1 MLKYFADYIDEACK
15 RRVGHDHWFFLK
27 DRETLD
33 TIEKE
38 VGLKVAEVIVILE
51 EPDPTINEYLKECGD
66 DYIGKE
72 EDGEL

>member
-1 MLKYFADYIDEACK
+1 MEFFSDYMDEACRK
-15 RRVGHDHWFFLK
+15 RTDHDHWFFLK

-66 DYIGKE
+66 SYIGKE